1 MLPDDEIII
10 SFHTESM
17 LLGNF
22 AHLKK
27 MSQENVSC
35 NEKWFFFLCIF
46 EITLQ
51 VPCGE
56 QLAEWFEENKITWV
70 TILASVAAL
79 QVMCVGIAIYILS
92 RIKRQKKLRY
102 VAQCSKIFLKS
113 KSVVEFLN

>member
-1 MLPDDEIII
+1 MLR
-10 SFHTESM
+10 
-17 LLGNF
+17 NF
-22 AHLKK
+22 AHLQKK
-27 MSQENVSC
+27 MSHAKMSACTRKKNSYI
-35 NEKWFFFLCIF
+35 FFSYILKLH
-46 EITLQ
+46 LQ

-102 VAQCSKIFLKS
+102 VFCAQWARNVF
-113 KSVVEFLN
+113 

>member
-1 MLPDDEIII
+1 MPYDESII
-10 SFHTESM
+10 SFHKESM
-17 LLGNF
+17 LGNF
-22 AHLKK
+22 AHLQKK
-27 MSQENVSC
+27 MSQENVRWNNVQEKRILIYIFSC
-35 NEKWFFFLCIF
+35 LLKLH
-46 EITLQ
+46 LQ

-102 VAQCSKIFLKS
+102 VFCAQWARNVF
-113 KSVVEFLN
+113 

>member
-1 MLPDDEIII
+1 
-10 SFHTESM
+10 
-17 LLGNF
+17 
-22 AHLKK
+22 

-35 NEKWFFFLCIF
+35 NEKKKDFHFSFLCVYIYLKLH
-46 EITLQ
+46 LQ

>member
-1 MLPDDEIII
+1 
-10 SFHTESM
+10 
-17 LLGNF
+17 
-22 AHLKK
+22 
-27 MSQENVSC
+27 MSAVMKRDS
-35 NEKWFFFLCIF
+35 FFLCIF

-102 VAQCSKIFLKS
+102 VFLCTTGPKCLLKI
-113 KSVVEFLN
+113 NY